1 LRVYT
6 LKEEK
11 EYKQKEGF
19 WGGMEALKRQA
30 SKLREQVAKQQQVV
44 LKILPGLMDSQS
56 MVCIR

>member
-1 LRVYT
+1 M
-6 LKEEK
+6 KEEK